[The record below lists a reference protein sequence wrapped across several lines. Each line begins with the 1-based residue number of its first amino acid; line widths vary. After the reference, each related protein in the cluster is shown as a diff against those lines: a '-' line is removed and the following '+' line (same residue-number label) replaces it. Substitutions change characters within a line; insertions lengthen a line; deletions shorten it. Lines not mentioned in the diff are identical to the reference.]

1 MINQSLLL
9 RVKRESAIFSKPIYL
24 MVYAAMIFQT
34 GVTGGSIFGRIQ
46 KLLNHEVDIHIAEQ
60 EVVICNSGRATV
72 LVCSLINRL
81 LLLRRKPATCDG
93 WHI

>member
-1 MINQSLLL
+1 MPQTDLFDGLRCDDLSDDCHELNTLLTCN
-9 RVKRESAIFSKPIYL
+9 V
-24 MVYAAMIFQT
+24 
-34 GVTGGSIFGRIQ
+34 VTGGSIIGRIQ
-46 KLLNHEVDIHIAEQ
+46 KLLNQEVDIHIAEQ

-81 LLLRRKPATCDG
+81 LLLRRKSATCDG